1 MMNVQKD
8 MIYYDRIL
16 TFLFRDK
23 IILYLIKTEE
33 NNLCEINDFQK
44 SSGVCNYAI

>member
-1 MMNVQKD
+1 MNVQMD

-23 IILYLIKTEE
+23 IILYLMKTEE
-33 NNLCEINDFQK
+33 NYNLCEIIDFQK
-44 SSGVCNYAI
+44 SSGVCNYGM